1 MKYFNQCMV
10 VVFLLLTFSYGAKAD
25 PNDAVALNV
34 WYQQYPNI
42 DQTGIRN
49 LTKPRPVSRV
59 GRGQHVYWSVALHGS
74 PPREHTLQNLGGTA
88 VQVPCVIDDPDA
100 GCASAPLFIASR
112 NATVIIDSDLATL
125 NPSGAIITVYT
136 CMTSK
141 CIRTQAVDVK
151 GSALLAPTDANIL
164 STVNGSGPTIGRDI
178 LVAGGSWV
186 YFDLTGAGLTGGI
199 TQTVSVHVVGK

>member
-10 VVFLLLTFSYGAKAD
+10 VVFLLLSFSYGAKAD

-34 WYQQYPNI
+34 WYQQFPQVN
-42 DQTGIRN
+42 QTGIRN
-49 LTKPRPVSRV
+49 LTNPRPVSRV
-59 GRGQHVYWSVALHGS
+59 ALKQAVYWSVSKGGGGLLL
-74 PPREHTLQNLGGTA
+74 TLQ
-88 VQVPCVIDDPDA
+88 QVEGQATQVSCVIDDPDI

-112 NATVIIDSDLATL
+112 NATVTIVSDLAVSTP
-125 NPSGAIITVYT
+125 PSGAVITVYT

-151 GSALLAPTDANIL
+151 ESALLAATDDDV
-164 STVNGSGPTIGRDI
+164 SFTVNGSGPSAQRDI

-199 TQTVSVHVVGK
+199 TQTVSVKVVGN